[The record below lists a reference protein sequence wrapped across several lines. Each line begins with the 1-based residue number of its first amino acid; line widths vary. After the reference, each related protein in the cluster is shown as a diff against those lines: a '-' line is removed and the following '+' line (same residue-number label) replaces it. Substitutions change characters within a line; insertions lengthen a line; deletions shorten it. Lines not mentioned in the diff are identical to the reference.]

1 MITKEAVLEL
11 SISREYLTELSR
23 FHDSSCI
30 SIYIS
35 THRGGAETLKGQDSL
50 NLKNQIKLIKQ
61 KLLDKGMTSN
71 EIESFIKPLIN
82 LVTDNDFWRHQSDGL
97 AIFLS
102 DGIFEK
108 YTVPIKFEE
117 FCYVSSEFYLKPLM
131 PLFNGDALFH
141 LLTLKKDEVRFYEG
155 NKFGINEV
163 DIQDSIP
170 SRIEDRVGYDFEQ
183 KQVQF
188 RTNLGRRGAGTFH
201 GHGEGEGRD
210 KDELLLFFRAIDKG
224 IMSKLHDF
232 QEPPLL
238 ICCID
243 YYFPIYKEAN
253 THKNLYHKHISYN
266 PADLDLTSLH
276 SQAWE
281 LLRPFFDQT
290 LNERKNRFMIA
301 HDKGKA
307 SSDIREIIPA
317 AIQGKVDT
325 LFIEKNSEVFGVY
338 NPLSGE
344 LSLEEDHHDPNV
356 SLMNLAAKKVFEQG
370 GRVYLL
376 DRIEM
381 PDGSSDINALF
392 RY

>member
-1 MITKEAVLEL
+1 MITKEAALEL
-11 SISREYLTELSR
+11 SISKEYLIELSK

-30 SIYIS
+30 SIFIP
-35 THRGGAETLKGQDSL
+35 THRWGAETLNGQDSL

-71 EIESFIKPLIN
+71 EIEAFIKPIIN

-102 DGIFEK
+102 DNIFEK
-108 YTVPIKFEE
+108 YTVPIRFEE
-117 FCYVSSEFYLKPLM
+117 FNYVSSEFYLKPLM
-131 PLFNGDALFH
+131 PLFNGEGLFH

-155 NKFGINEV
+155 SKFGITEV

-170 SRIEDRVGYDFEQ
+170 SRLEDRVGYDFEQ
-183 KQVQF
+183 KQLQF
-188 RTNLGRRGAGTFH
+188 RTSLGRRGAGTFH

-238 ICCID
+238 VGCID

-253 THKNLYHKHISYN
+253 THKNLYPKHISCN
-266 PADLDLTSLH
+266 PADLELTSLH

-281 LLRPFFDQT
+281 ILRPHFDRT

-307 SSDIREIIPA
+307 TSDIREIIPA
-317 AIQGKVDT
+317 AIRGKVDT
-325 LFIEKNSEVFGVY
+325 LFIEKNSEIFGVY
-338 NPLSGE
+338 NPLSGD
-344 LSLEEDHHDPNV
+344 LSLDEDHHDPNV